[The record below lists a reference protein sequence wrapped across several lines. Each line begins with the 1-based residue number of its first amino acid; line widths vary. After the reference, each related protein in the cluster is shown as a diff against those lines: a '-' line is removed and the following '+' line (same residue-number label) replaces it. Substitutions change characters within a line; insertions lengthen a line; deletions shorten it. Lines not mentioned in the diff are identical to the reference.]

1 MVFEKLT
8 SLERLAD
15 GFPFL
20 LTAVVVHG
28 LGLTS
33 GLAAVRVHALSAAG
47 GAASGGAVEMT
58 SPVGARHG
66 TLASLPWIAGEA
78 ALLLALPLVW
88 WIGFILG
95 PTEPT
100 DKSLVNSLLEPAL
113 VAALGVT
120 YLVMRRRVAAGFHVG
135 LRHFALLAMALA
147 AAGVLGWLMPP
158 VDFGS
163 PVP

>member
-47 GAASGGAVEMT
+47 GGTSGGTMGMT
-58 SPVGARHG
+58 SPVGGRHG
-66 TLASLPWIAGEA
+66 EPTALPWIAGEA

-88 WIGFILG
+88 WFGFILG

-113 VAALGVT
+113 VAALGVA
-120 YLVMRRRVAAGFHVG
+120 YLVLRRRVSYGFHVG
-135 LRHFALLAMALA
+135 LRHFALLAVALA

-158 VDFGS
+158 VEFG
-163 PVP
+163 PPTP